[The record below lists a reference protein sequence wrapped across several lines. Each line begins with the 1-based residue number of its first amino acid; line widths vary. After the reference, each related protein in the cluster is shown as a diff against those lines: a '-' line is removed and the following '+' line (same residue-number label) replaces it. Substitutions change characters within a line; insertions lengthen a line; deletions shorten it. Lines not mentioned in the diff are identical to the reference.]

1 MKKSLLGIIMCL
13 GLMVVAGSQETK
25 AIANGT
31 VPKDIKLTK
40 AERARQKDIEALIQ
54 KINRTNVGPHEAK
67 WTTLDVPYV
76 KQKNAWFCGP
86 STTLQT
92 ERYFDSLTSATQDTL
107 AKELGTTT
115 SGTIYSNIKDVLN
128 KRASIKYKYQFID
141 VNNITPE
148 AMGDWLGYAIHA
160 DKPPVLNVAIFAKN
174 TKSKAAF
181 GYLSNGHFMNASG
194 VYGEST
200 DAGIKKVTQVQL
212 TDSFNEYGNKLS
224 TIGPGIVRT
233 TIGVTKT
240 IIDNQPSSNKGI
252 LW

>member
-13 GLMVVAGSQETK
+13 GLMVGFGSQETK

-40 AERARQKDIEALIQ
+40 AERARQQDIAELIQ
-54 KINRTNVGPHEAK
+54 KMNRTNVGPHEVK

-86 STTLQT
+86 STALQT
-92 ERYFDSLTSATQDTL
+92 EKYFDNLTTATQDTL

-128 KRASIKYKYQFID
+128 KRASIKYKYFFID

-148 AMGDWLGYAIHA
+148 AMGDWLGYGIYA
-160 DKPPVLNVAIFAKN
+160 DKPPVLNVAIYSKN

-181 GYLSNGHFMNASG
+181 GYLSNGHFINASG
-194 VYGEST
+194 VYGEPT
-200 DAGIKKVTQVQL
+200 DTGIKKVTQVQF
-212 TDSFNEYGNKLS
+212 TDSFNEYGDKLS
-224 TIGPGIVRT
+224 KIGPGIVRT

-240 IIDNQPSSNKGI
+240 IIDNQPSSNKTI